1 MEPTSIFEPIAF
13 RSETLSE
20 KVYETIRE
28 AIVSRRLPPG
38 ERVTEA
44 SLASQL
50 SVSKTPVREALL
62 RLEQVGLVQTDGSR
76 GASVVQASPAVIRDA
91 FEYRLALE
99 VEAARLA
106 AARADESAVAAIAH
120 LADASLVAARRQDR
134 PAFLL
139 CDRKFHLEIAAA
151 AGNARLAT
159 GVRDAMD
166 LTGALRSRDAID
178 TQNSVAC
185 AERHVDI
192 AEAIRRRAEDE
203 VSALIRNHLKSVQEL
218 VVKGFVRDGGS
229 RASGS

>member
-1 MEPTSIFEPIAF
+1 LEPSSIFGPIAF

-20 KVYETIRE
+20 KVYEAIRE
-28 AIVSRRLPPG
+28 AIDSRRLPPG

-62 RLEQVGLVQTDGSR
+62 RLEQVGLVQADGSR
-76 GASVVQASPAVIRDA
+76 GASVVQASPSVIRDA

-106 AARADESAVAAIAH
+106 AARADEASIAAIAH
-120 LADASLVAARRQDR
+120 LADVSLVAARRQDR

-139 CDRKFHLEIAAA
+139 SDRKFHLEIADA
-151 AGNARLAT
+151 AGNARLAA

-203 VSALIRNHLKSVQEL
+203 VSTLIRNHLKSVQEL
-218 VVKGFVRDGGS
+218 VVKGFIRDGGS
-229 RASGS
+229 RPPDS